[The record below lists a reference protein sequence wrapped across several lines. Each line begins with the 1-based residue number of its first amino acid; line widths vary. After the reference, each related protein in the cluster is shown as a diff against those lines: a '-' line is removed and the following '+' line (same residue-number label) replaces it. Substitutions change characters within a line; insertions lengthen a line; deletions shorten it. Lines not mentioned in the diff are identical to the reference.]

1 MNPRIFSGIAVAFT
15 TAACY
20 TIGYAICQA
29 LSVNPENFFFAG
41 MMSGLTS
48 MWLSTGIYESIGEGD

>member
-1 MNPRIFSGIAVAFT
+1 MNPRIFSGIAIALT
-15 TAACY
+15 TASCY

-29 LSVNPENFFFAG
+29 LSTNSENFFFAG

-48 MWLSTGIYESIGEGD
+48 MWLSVGIYESIGD